1 MQIKYIII
9 VLTFLFL
16 LKITYYGI
24 NFIINKFMM
33 N

>member
-9 VLTFLFL
+9 VFL